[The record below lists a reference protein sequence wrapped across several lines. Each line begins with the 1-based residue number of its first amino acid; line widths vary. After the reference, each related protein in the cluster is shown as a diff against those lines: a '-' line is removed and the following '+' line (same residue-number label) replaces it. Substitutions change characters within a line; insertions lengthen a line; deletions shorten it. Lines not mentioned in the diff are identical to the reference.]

1 MQSFTRRRMIVV
13 LLLTSIM
20 LVTLDL
26 RDSGFVGGVR
36 DTFGTVFRP
45 VERLTNVITKPVS
58 NAWRGV
64 LDYGDLRKENLALK
78 DLLVKQEGTAIAAA
92 ASVREAQELLALN
105 GLPTL
110 AGIDSVTA
118 QIVGQSPSNFSQ
130 TFELNRGKSSGIR
143 VGMTVTNG
151 AGLVGKITDATL
163 ERSVVMLVTDPE
175 YAIAVKVGNCPV
187 GATTTVAPTTTTT
200 ILAEATTLVPAT
212 SIVDAGTTLPGETT
226 TTLPGETT
234 TTSTSTTTSSTT
246 TTSTSTT
253 TSTTSTTLPKP
264 TTTTIKGFTPFS
276 TTLPPRPGGA
286 GSQITIPD
294 TGGLVPRETGAL
306 EGRGIGRTPIIRF
319 VQASDRLGALCE
331 GVPVV
336 TAGGSQSL
344 APPDLV
350 VGTVARVVNR
360 KGTAGPLLEVD
371 LAANLESL
379 NFVRVLLYQPAT
391 EIPR

>member
-36 DTFGTVFRP
+36 DTFGTLFRP

-175 YAIAVKVGNCPV
+175 YAIAVKVGNCPA
-187 GATTTVAPTTTTT
+187 GATTTTVAPTTTVAETT
-200 ILAEATTLVPAT
+200 TVAPET
-212 SIVDAGTTLPGETT
+212 SAVDAGTTVPGETT
-226 TTLPGETT
+226 TTLPGDTT
-234 TTSTSTTTSSTT
+234 TTAATTTSSTT
-246 TTSTSTT
+246 TTSTTT
-253 TSTTSTTLPKP
+253 STSTTSTTLPKP

>member
-1 MQSFTRRRMIVV
+1 MIVV
-13 LLLTSIM
+13 LLLTSVL

-45 VERLTNVITKPVS
+45 LERLTNVVTKPVS

-64 LDYGDLRKENLALK
+64 LDYGELRRENLALK

-130 TFELNRGKSSGIR
+130 TFELNRGKSSGVR

-175 YAIAVKVGNCPV
+175 YVIAVKVGNCPV
-187 GATTTVAPTTTTT
+187 SSTTSTAAPTTTVAETTTVAPS
-200 ILAEATTLVPAT
+200 T
-212 SIVDAGTTLPGETT
+212 SADVGTTVEGQTT
-226 TTLPGETT
+226 TTLVVDT
-234 TTSTSTTTSSTT
+234 TTSTLPPTT
-246 TTSTSTT
+246 TT
-253 TSTTSTTLPKP
+253 TSTTSTTSTTTTTLPKP

-350 VGTVARVVNR
+350 VGTVARVINR
-360 KGTAGPLLEVD
+360 KGSAGPLLEVD

>member
-1 MQSFTRRRMIVV
+1 MIVV
-13 LLLTSIM
+13 LLLTSI
-20 LVTLDL
+20 LLITLDM
-26 RDSGFVGGVR
+26 RDSGFVGGIR
-36 DTFGTVFRP
+36 DTFGAVFRP
-45 VERLTNVITKPVS
+45 VERFTNVVTTPIS

-64 LDYGDLRKENLALK
+64 VDYAELREENLALK
-78 DLLVKQEGTAIAAA
+78 DLIVKQEGSAIAAA
-92 ASVREAQELLALN
+92 ATVREAQELLALN

-118 QIVGQSPSNFSQ
+118 QVVGQSPSNFSQ

-163 ERSVVMLVTDPE
+163 ERSVVMLATDPE
-175 YAIAVKVGNCPV
+175 YAIAVKVGVCP
-187 GATTTVAPTTTTT
+187 TKPTTTTT
-200 ILAEATTLVPAT
+200 SAPSTTAPELDIVTETTLDSAVVGEPTDPAATTTSTTAVPPAT
-212 SIVDAGTTLPGETT
+212 TTTSTTTTVPPTT
-226 TTLPGETT
+226 TTLP
-234 TTSTSTTTSSTT
+234 
-246 TTSTSTT
+246 
-253 TSTTSTTLPKP
+253 LA

-276 TTLPPRPGGA
+276 TTLPPRPGG
-286 GSQITIPD
+286 GTQITVPES
-294 TGGLVPRETGAL
+294 GGLLPRETGAM

-319 VQASDRLGALCE
+319 IQSSSRLGELCQ

-344 APPDLV
+344 APADLV
-350 VGTVARVVNR
+350 VGTVSRVVNR
-360 KGTAGPLLEVD
+360 KGSAGPLLEVD

>member
-1 MQSFTRRRMIVV
+1 MIVV
-13 LLLTSIM
+13 LLLTSI
-20 LVTLDL
+20 LLITLDM
-26 RDSGFVGGVR
+26 RDSGLVGGIR
-36 DTFGTVFRP
+36 DTFGAVFRP
-45 VERLTNVITKPVS
+45 VERFTNVVTTPIS

-64 LDYGDLRKENLALK
+64 VDYAELRKENLALK
-78 DLLVKQEGTAIAAA
+78 DLIVKQEGSAIAAA
-92 ASVREAQELLALN
+92 ATVREAQELLALN

-118 QIVGQSPSNFSQ
+118 QVVGQSPSNFSQ

-163 ERSVVMLVTDPE
+163 ERSVVMLATDPE
-175 YAIAVKVGNCPV
+175 YAIAVKVGVCPTKPAPATTV
-187 GATTTVAPTTTTT
+187 ATSTTFPSIEIGTSTTLDPAVVDPDAPTDPAATTTTSTTVPPTTTTT
-200 ILAEATTLVPAT
+200 STVPQ
-212 SIVDAGTTLPGETT
+212 TT
-226 TTLPGETT
+226 TTLP
-234 TTSTSTTTSSTT
+234 
-246 TTSTSTT
+246 
-253 TSTTSTTLPKP
+253 LA

-276 TTLPPRPGGA
+276 TTLPPRPGG
-286 GSQITIPD
+286 GTQITVPES
-294 TGGLVPRETGAL
+294 GGLLPRETGAM
-306 EGRGIGRTPIIRF
+306 EGRGIGRTPVIRF
-319 VQASDRLGALCE
+319 IQSSSRLGDLCE

-344 APPDLV
+344 APADLV
-350 VGTVARVVNR
+350 VGTVSRVVDR
-360 KGTAGPLLEVD
+360 KGSAGPLLEVD

>member
-1 MQSFTRRRMIVV
+1 MYSFTRRRMIVV
-13 LLLTSIM
+13 LLLTSVL
-20 LVTLDL
+20 LVTLDM
-26 RDSGFVGGVR
+26 RDSGFVSGIR
-36 DTFGTVFRP
+36 DTFGTIFRP
-45 VERLTNVITKPVS
+45 VEKLTNVVTKPVS

-64 LDYGDLRKENLALK
+64 TEYGDLRKENLALK
-78 DLLVKQEGTAIAAA
+78 DLLVKQEGSAIAAA

-175 YAIAVKVGNCPV
+175 YAIAVKVGNCPQ
-187 GATTTVAPTTTTT
+187 GATTTTNAVPSTTTTIQTTTVAPPPSAAVSTM
-200 ILAEATTLVPAT
+200 
-212 SIVDAGTTLPGETT
+212 PGETT
-226 TTLPGETT
+226 TTLESATTTLMETT
-234 TTSTSTTTSSTT
+234 TTSTTT
-246 TTSTSTT
+246 TTTT
-253 TSTTSTTLPKP
+253 TIPATTTTLPKA

-276 TTLPPRPGGA
+276 TTLPPRPGGS
-286 GSQITIPD
+286 GSQITIPE
-294 TGGLVPRETGAL
+294 TGGLVARETGAM
-306 EGRGIGRTPIIRF
+306 EGRGIGRTPVIRF
-319 VQASDRLGALCE
+319 VQSSERLGALCE

-344 APPDLV
+344 APADLV
-350 VGTVARVVNR
+350 IGTVARVVSR
-360 KGTAGPLLEVD
+360 KGSAGPLLEVD

-391 EIPR
+391 EIPQ

>member
-1 MQSFTRRRMIVV
+1 MYSFTRRRMIVV
-13 LLLTSIM
+13 LLLTSIL
-20 LVTLDL
+20 LVTLDM
-26 RDSGFVGGVR
+26 RDSGFVSGVR
-36 DTFGTVFRP
+36 DTFGTIFRP
-45 VERLTNVITKPVS
+45 VEKLTNVVTKPVS

-64 LDYGDLRKENLALK
+64 LEYGDLRKENLALK
-78 DLLVKQEGTAIAAA
+78 DLLVKQEGSAIAAA

-175 YAIAVKVGNCPV
+175 YAIAVKVGNCPQ
-187 GATTTVAPTTTTT
+187 GATTSTAPATTTTT
-200 ILAEATTLVPAT
+200 QPVT
-212 SIVDAGTTLPGETT
+212 STVAPQTSAAPQSTMPGETT
-226 TTLPGETT
+226 TTVEATT
-234 TTSTSTTTSSTT
+234 TTSAATT
-246 TTSTSTT
+246 TTTT
-253 TSTTSTTLPKP
+253 TTTTTIPATTTTLPKA

-276 TTLPPRPGGA
+276 TTLPPKPGGA
-286 GSQITIPD
+286 GSQITIPES
-294 TGGLVPRETGAL
+294 GGLVPRETGAM
-306 EGRGIGRTPIIRF
+306 EGRGIGRTPVIRF
-319 VQASDRLGALCE
+319 VQSSERLGALCE

-344 APPDLV
+344 APADLV
-350 VGTVARVVNR
+350 VGTVARVVSR
-360 KGTAGPLLEVD
+360 KGSAGPLLEVD

-391 EIPR
+391 EIPQ

>member
-1 MQSFTRRRMIVV
+1 MIVV
-13 LLLTSIM
+13 LLLTSIL

-26 RDSGFVGGVR
+26 RDSGFVAGVR
-36 DTFGTVFRP
+36 DAFGTVFRP
-45 VERLTNVITKPVS
+45 VESLTNVVTKPVS

-64 LDYGDLRKENLALK
+64 LDYGELRKENLALK

-118 QIVGQSPSNFSQ
+118 QVVGQSPSNFSQ

-151 AGLVGKITDATL
+151 AGLVGKITDSTL
-163 ERSVVMLVTDPE
+163 ERSVVMLTTDPE
-175 YAIAVKVGNCPV
+175 YAIAVKVGNCPTPV
-187 GATTTVAPTTTTT
+187 TTPAPETTTTTVAETTTTAAVAPPT
-200 ILAEATTLVPAT
+200 GIDGA
-212 SIVDAGTTLPGETT
+212 TT
-226 TTLPGETT
+226 TTLPGDTT
-234 TTSTSTTTSSTT
+234 TTSSTVPPTTTSTTSTT
-246 TTSTSTT
+246 TTSTTT
-253 TSTTSTTLPKP
+253 TTLPKP

-319 VQASDRLGALCE
+319 VQASERLGALCE

-379 NFVRVLLYQPAT
+379 NFVRILLYQPAT

>member
-1 MQSFTRRRMIVV
+1 MIVV
-13 LLLTSIM
+13 LLLTSIL
-20 LVTLDL
+20 LVTLDM
-26 RDSGFVGGVR
+26 RDSGFVSGVR
-36 DTFGTVFRP
+36 DTFGTIFRP
-45 VERLTNVITKPVS
+45 VEKLTNVVTKPVS

-64 LDYGDLRKENLALK
+64 LEYGDLRKENLALK
-78 DLLVKQEGTAIAAA
+78 DLLVKQEGSAIAAA

-175 YAIAVKVGNCPV
+175 YAIAVKVGNCPQ
-187 GATTTVAPTTTTT
+187 GATTSTAPATTTTT
-200 ILAEATTLVPAT
+200 QPVT
-212 SIVDAGTTLPGETT
+212 STVAPQTSAAPQSTMPGETT
-226 TTLPGETT
+226 TTVEATT
-234 TTSTSTTTSSTT
+234 TTSAATT
-246 TTSTSTT
+246 TTTT
-253 TSTTSTTLPKP
+253 TTTTTIPATTTTLPKA

-276 TTLPPRPGGA
+276 TTLPPKPGGA
-286 GSQITIPD
+286 GSQITIPES
-294 TGGLVPRETGAL
+294 GGLVPRETGAM
-306 EGRGIGRTPIIRF
+306 EGRGIGRTPVIRF
-319 VQASDRLGALCE
+319 VQSSERLGALCE

-344 APPDLV
+344 APADLV
-350 VGTVARVVNR
+350 VGTVARVVSR
-360 KGTAGPLLEVD
+360 KGSAGPLLEVD

-391 EIPR
+391 EIPQ

>member
-1 MQSFTRRRMIVV
+1 MIVV
-13 LLLTSIM
+13 LLLTSIL

-36 DTFGTVFRP
+36 DTFGTLFRP
-45 VERLTNVITKPVS
+45 VERLTNVVTKPVS

-64 LDYGDLRKENLALK
+64 LDYGELRRENLALK

-163 ERSVVMLVTDPE
+163 ERSVVMLATDPE
-175 YAIAVKVGNCPV
+175 YAIAVKVGNCPTN
-187 GATTTVAPTTTTT
+187 ATTTTAAPTTTT
-200 ILAEATTLVPAT
+200 IAETT
-212 SIVDAGTTLPGETT
+212 TTAAAVTPSLPDGATT

-234 TTSTSTTTSSTT
+234 TTTSTVPPTT
-246 TTSTSTT
+246 TTT
-253 TSTTSTTLPKP
+253 TSTTSTTSTTTTTLPKP

-294 TGGLVPRETGAL
+294 SGGLVPRETGAL

-319 VQASDRLGALCE
+319 VQASERLGALCE

-371 LAANLESL
+371 LAANLGSL

>member
-1 MQSFTRRRMIVV
+1 MIVV
-13 LLLTSIM
+13 LLLTSIF

-26 RDSGFVGGVR
+26 RDSGFVSGVR

-45 VERLTNVITKPVS
+45 VEKLTNVVTKPIS

-163 ERSVVMLVTDPE
+163 ERSVVMLATDPE
-175 YAIAVKVGNCPV
+175 YVIAVKVGNCPA
-187 GATTTVAPTTTTT
+187 GATTSTQAPTTTT
-200 ILAEATTLVPAT
+200 IAQTTTAPPTTPAA
-212 SIVDAGTTLPGETT
+212 DAGSTLPGETT
-226 TTLPGETT
+226 TTLPGDTT
-234 TTSTSTTTSSTT
+234 TTSSSTT
-246 TTSTSTT
+246 SSTSTT
-253 TSTTSTTLPKP
+253 TSTTSTTSTTTTTLPKP

-276 TTLPPRPGGA
+276 TTLPPRPGGS

-294 TGGLVPRETGAL
+294 NGGLVPRETGAL

>member
-1 MQSFTRRRMIVV
+1 MIVV
-13 LLLTSIM
+13 LLLTSI
-20 LVTLDL
+20 LLITLDS
-26 RDSGFVGGVR
+26 RDSGVVGGIR
-36 DTFGTVFRP
+36 DTFGAIFRP
-45 VERLTNVITKPVS
+45 VERFTNVVTTPIS

-64 LDYGDLRKENLALK
+64 VDYAELREENLALK
-78 DLLVKQEGTAIAAA
+78 DLIVKQEGSAIAAA
-92 ASVREAQELLALN
+92 ATVREAQELLALN

-118 QIVGQSPSNFSQ
+118 QVVGQSPSNFSQ

-163 ERSVVMLVTDPE
+163 ERSVVMLATDPE
-175 YAIAVKVGNCPV
+175 YAIAVKVGVCPDKPAPSTTAPSTTAP
-187 GATTTVAPTTTTT
+187 GLDIDTATTLDPAVVGDPEASTADPESAASTTTTATTVPPTTTTT
-200 ILAEATTLVPAT
+200 TTTVPA
-212 SIVDAGTTLPGETT
+212 TT
-226 TTLPGETT
+226 TTLP
-234 TTSTSTTTSSTT
+234 
-246 TTSTSTT
+246 
-253 TSTTSTTLPKP
+253 LA

-276 TTLPPRPGGA
+276 TTLPPRPGG
-286 GSQITIPD
+286 GTQITVPE
-294 TGGLVPRETGAL
+294 TGGLLPRETGAM

-319 VQASDRLGALCE
+319 IQSSSRLGELCK

-344 APPDLV
+344 APADLV
-350 VGTVARVVNR
+350 VGTVSRVVNR
-360 KGTAGPLLEVD
+360 KGSAGPLLEVD

>member
-1 MQSFTRRRMIVV
+1 MIVV
-13 LLLTSIM
+13 LLLTSIL
-20 LVTLDL
+20 LVTLDM
-26 RDSGFVGGVR
+26 RDSGFVGGIR
-36 DTFGTVFRP
+36 DTFGTIFRP
-45 VERLTNVITKPVS
+45 VEKLTNVITKPVS

-64 LDYGDLRKENLALK
+64 TEYGALRKENLALK
-78 DLLVKQEGTAIAAA
+78 DLLVKQEGSAIAAA

-151 AGLVGKITDATL
+151 AGLVGKITSATL

-175 YAIAVKVGNCPV
+175 YAIAVKVGNCPQ
-187 GATTTVAPTTTTT
+187 GANTTVASTTTTT
-200 ILAEATTLVPAT
+200 VVQTSTTPVPQPATT
-212 SIVDAGTTLPGETT
+212 AGSTIPGETT
-226 TTLPGETT
+226 TTDPNATTTSEATT
-234 TTSTSTTTSSTT
+234 TTSTTT
-246 TTSTSTT
+246 TTTT
-253 TSTTSTTLPKP
+253 TTTVPATTTTLPKA

-286 GSQITIPD
+286 GSQITIPES
-294 TGGLVPRETGAL
+294 GGLVPRETGGM
-306 EGRGIGRTPIIRF
+306 EGRGIGRTPVIRF
-319 VQASDRLGALCE
+319 VQSSERLGALCD

-344 APPDLV
+344 APADLV
-350 VGTVARVVNR
+350 IGTVARVVNR
-360 KGTAGPLLEVD
+360 KGSAGPLLEVD

-391 EIPR
+391 EIPQ

>member
-1 MQSFTRRRMIVV
+1 MYSFTRRRMIVV
-13 LLLTSIM
+13 LLLTSIL
-20 LVTLDL
+20 LVTLDM

-36 DTFGTVFRP
+36 DTFGTIFRP
-45 VERLTNVITKPVS
+45 VEKLTNVVTKPVS

-64 LDYGDLRKENLALK
+64 TEYGALRKENLALK
-78 DLLVKQEGTAIAAA
+78 DLLVKQEGSAIAAT

-143 VGMTVTNG
+143 VGMAVTNG
-151 AGLVGKITDATL
+151 GGLVGKITSATL
-163 ERSVVMLVTDPE
+163 ERSVVRLVTDPE
-175 YAIAVKVGNCPV
+175 YTIAVKVGNCPQ
-187 GATTTVAPTTTTT
+187 GATTSTTAAPTTTTT
-200 ILAEATTLVPAT
+200 TPASTTVAPPAST
-212 SIVDAGTTLPGETT
+212 IPASTLPGETT
-226 TTLPGETT
+226 TTVEATTTTAATT
-234 TTSTSTTTSSTT
+234 TTSTTT
-246 TTSTSTT
+246 TTTT
-253 TSTTSTTLPKP
+253 TVPATTTTLPKA

-276 TTLPPRPGGA
+276 TTLPPKPGGA
-286 GSQITIPD
+286 GSQITIPE

-306 EGRGIGRTPIIRF
+306 EGRGIGRTPVIRF
-319 VQASDRLGALCE
+319 VQASERLGALCD

-344 APPDLV
+344 APADLV

-360 KGTAGPLLEVD
+360 KGSAGPLLEVE

-391 EIPR
+391 EIPQ

>member
-1 MQSFTRRRMIVV
+1 MIVV
-13 LLLTSIM
+13 LLLTSVL
-20 LVTLDL
+20 LVTLDM
-26 RDSGFVGGVR
+26 RDSGFVGGIR
-36 DTFGTVFRP
+36 DTFGTIFRP
-45 VERLTNVITKPVS
+45 VEKLTNVVTKPVS

-64 LDYGDLRKENLALK
+64 TEYGDLRKENLALK
-78 DLLVKQEGTAIAAA
+78 DLLVKQEGSAIAAA

-175 YAIAVKVGNCPV
+175 YAIAVKVGNCPQ
-187 GATTTVAPTTTTT
+187 GATTTTNAVPSTTTTIQTTTVAPPPTAAVSTM
-200 ILAEATTLVPAT
+200 
-212 SIVDAGTTLPGETT
+212 PGQTT
-226 TTLPGETT
+226 TTLESATTTLAETT
-234 TTSTSTTTSSTT
+234 TTSTTT
-246 TTSTSTT
+246 TTTT
-253 TSTTSTTLPKP
+253 TIPATTTTLPKA

-276 TTLPPRPGGA
+276 TTLPPRPGGS
-286 GSQITIPD
+286 GSQITIPE
-294 TGGLVPRETGAL
+294 TGGLVARETGAM
-306 EGRGIGRTPIIRF
+306 EGRGIGRTPVIRF
-319 VQASDRLGALCE
+319 VQSSERLGALCE

-344 APPDLV
+344 APADLV
-350 VGTVARVVNR
+350 IGTVARVVSR
-360 KGTAGPLLEVD
+360 KGSAGPLLEVD

-391 EIPR
+391 EIPQ

>member
-1 MQSFTRRRMIVV
+1 MIVV
-13 LLLTSIM
+13 LLLTSI
-20 LVTLDL
+20 LLITLDM
-26 RDSGFVGGVR
+26 RDSGFVGGIR
-36 DTFGTVFRP
+36 DTFGSVFRP
-45 VERLTNVITKPVS
+45 VERFTNVVTTPIS

-64 LDYGDLRKENLALK
+64 VDYAELREENLALK
-78 DLLVKQEGTAIAAA
+78 DLIVKQEGSAIAAA
-92 ASVREAQELLALN
+92 ATVREAQELLALN

-118 QIVGQSPSNFSQ
+118 QVVGQSPSNFSQ

-163 ERSVVMLVTDPE
+163 ERSVVMLATDPE
-175 YAIAVKVGNCPV
+175 YAIAVKVGVCP
-187 GATTTVAPTTTTT
+187 TKPTTTTT
-200 ILAEATTLVPAT
+200 SAPSTTVPELDIVTETTLDPVVVGEPTDPAAT
-212 SIVDAGTTLPGETT
+212 STSTTAVP
-226 TTLPGETT
+226 PT
-234 TTSTSTTTSSTT
+234 TTSTSTTTTVPPTT
-246 TTSTSTT
+246 TT
-253 TSTTSTTLPKP
+253 LPLA

-276 TTLPPRPGGA
+276 TTLPPRPGG
-286 GSQITIPD
+286 GTQITVPES
-294 TGGLVPRETGAL
+294 GGLLPRETGAM

-319 VQASDRLGALCE
+319 IQSSSRLGELCQ

-344 APPDLV
+344 APADLV
-350 VGTVARVVNR
+350 VGTVSRVVNR
-360 KGTAGPLLEVD
+360 KGSAGPLLEVD

>member
-1 MQSFTRRRMIVV
+1 MIVV
-13 LLLTSIM
+13 LLLTSIL

-26 RDSGFVGGVR
+26 RDSGFVAGVR
-36 DTFGTVFRP
+36 DTFGTFFRP
-45 VERLTNVITKPVS
+45 VERLTNVVTKPVS

-64 LDYGDLRKENLALK
+64 LDYGELRKENLALK

-118 QIVGQSPSNFSQ
+118 QIVGQSPSNFLQ

-163 ERSVVMLVTDPE
+163 ERSVVMLATDPE
-175 YAIAVKVGNCPV
+175 YAIAVKVGNCPPPV
-187 GATTTVAPTTTTT
+187 TTPAPETTTTTVAETTTTVAVVPPTGIDGATTT
-200 ILAEATTLVPAT
+200 TL
-212 SIVDAGTTLPGETT
+212 SGD
-226 TTLPGETT
+226 TT
-234 TTSTSTTTSSTT
+234 TTSSTVPPTTTSTTSTT
-246 TTSTSTT
+246 TTSTTT
-253 TSTTSTTLPKP
+253 TTLPKP

-319 VQASDRLGALCE
+319 VQASERLGALCE

-350 VGTVARVVNR
+350 VGTIARVVNR